1 VLRDGWLHTG
11 DVGRVDDEG
20 FLFITGRKKELI
32 VSSTG
37 KKIYPGRVENLFKL
51 EPLVNQILLVG
62 DRLPYLT
69 ALFTVNT
76 QVAETLK
83 GMDSLKGRPAPELVS
98 AEPVAQELRK
108 AVKRVNKQLAPFEQI
123 RKYRIL
129 DRELTIENGELTA
142 TMKVRRARVL
152 ENFKQDIE
160 ELYAGKEDNL

>member
-1 VLRDGWLHTG
+1 
-11 DVGRVDDEG
+11 
-20 FLFITGRKKELI
+20 
-32 VSSTG
+32 
-37 KKIYPGRVENLFKL
+37 
-51 EPLVNQILLVG
+51 
-62 DRLPYLT
+62 
-69 ALFTVNT
+69 
-76 QVAETLK
+76 
-83 GMDSLKGRPAPELVS
+83 MDSLRGRPAPELVS

>member
-1 VLRDGWLHTG
+1 
-11 DVGRVDDEG
+11 
-20 FLFITGRKKELI
+20 
-32 VSSTG
+32 
-37 KKIYPGRVENLFKL
+37 
-51 EPLVNQILLVG
+51 VNHILLVG

-83 GMDSLKGRPAPELVS
+83 GMEDLKGRPASDVVK
-98 AEPVAQELRK
+98 AVPVEQELRK

-129 DRELTIENGELTA
+129 ERELTIENGELTA
-142 TMKVRRARVL
+142 TMKIRRAQVI
-152 ENFKQDIE
+152 ENFKHDIE